1 MDGVPLNLAV
11 DCRVYKQ
18 CRQVV
23 SGEEQESLQL
33 LPVHQPQLNDR
44 RQRRDVRAQERHRSK
59 DGRQSWSE
67 ERQQDREAL
76 SIAIGQQGSRVEEK
90 QDRNFTSEPCLQNS
104 PTLISVIICFFISY
118 TCGQKLK
125 FSQQKEKI

>member
-1 MDGVPLNLAV
+1 MNINAKMIMNALICQDQMDGVPLNLAV

-59 DGRQSWSE
+59 DGRQSW
-67 ERQQDREAL
+67 
-76 SIAIGQQGSRVEEK
+76 
-90 QDRNFTSEPCLQNS
+90 
-104 PTLISVIICFFISY
+104 
-118 TCGQKLK
+118 
-125 FSQQKEKI
+125 